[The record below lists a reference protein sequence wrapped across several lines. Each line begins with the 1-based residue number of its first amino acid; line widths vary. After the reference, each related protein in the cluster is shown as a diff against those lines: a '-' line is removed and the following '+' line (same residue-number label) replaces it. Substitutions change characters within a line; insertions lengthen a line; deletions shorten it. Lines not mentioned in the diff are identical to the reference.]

1 MATRSGSVDPGLL
14 LWLQRPGGL
23 TATEVEDGLEH
34 ESGLLGISGQSS
46 DMRAIVAGVKRG
58 DERCRLAFDVYSHH
72 LAAGIAAMVAS
83 LGGLD
88 ALVFTGGVGENIAE
102 VRAEACRRLAFLGL
116 GLDDE
121 ANRTTQPD
129 RVIAD
134 ATGRGSDSGGA
145 GPRGPRDRGRRPR
158 RDRNRALGDGRVAV
172 VSRS

>member
-1 MATRSGSVDPGLL
+1 MPAS
-14 LWLQRPGGL
+14 
-23 TATEVEDGLEH
+23 
-34 ESGLLGISGQSS
+34 
-46 DMRAIVAGVKRG
+46 KRG
-58 DERCRLAFDVYSHH
+58 DERCQLAFDVYSHH
-72 LAAGIAAMVAS
+72 LAAGIAAMAAS

-134 ATGRGSDSGGA
+134 GRAEVPTLVVRAREDLEIAA
-145 GPRGPRDRGRRPR
+145 GV
-158 RDRNRALGDGRVAV
+158 RAAIGTTR
-172 VSRS
+172 